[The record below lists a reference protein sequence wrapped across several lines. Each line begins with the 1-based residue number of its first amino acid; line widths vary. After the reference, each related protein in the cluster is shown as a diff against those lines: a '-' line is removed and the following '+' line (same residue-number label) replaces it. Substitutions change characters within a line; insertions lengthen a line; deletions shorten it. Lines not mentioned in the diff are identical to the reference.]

1 MTKASETP
9 DHEGDPDADKAPISG
24 GLPFDRYE
32 PVVLQIDGKRAEI
45 HSQIQLYAM

>member
-1 MTKASETP
+1 MAKAMDAPENQ
-9 DHEGDPDADKAPISG
+9 GDPDADEAPISG
-24 GLPFDRYE
+24 ALPFDRYE